1 MVLLVINIFAF
12 KSSKMTN
19 HSIQE
24 MQEGDRANHSV
35 LHETSN
41 GRPFTFEYDKRKE
54 FYFTRNNIPNK
65 L

>member
-1 MVLLVINIFAF
+1 MVVLVINIFAF

-54 FYFTRNNIPNK
+54 IILFYK
-65 L
+65 E

>member
-12 KSSKMTN
+12 KNSKMTN

-54 FYFTRNNIPNK
+54 IILFYK
-65 L
+65 E